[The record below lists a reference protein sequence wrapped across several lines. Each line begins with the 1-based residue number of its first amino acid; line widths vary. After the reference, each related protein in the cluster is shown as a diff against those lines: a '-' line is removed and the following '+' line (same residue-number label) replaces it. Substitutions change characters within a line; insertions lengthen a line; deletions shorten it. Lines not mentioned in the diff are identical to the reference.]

1 MDIMIV
7 LLQSKNRVPP
17 NTNSEDVCLDEEFH
31 YLVWFFLCILT
42 MSVPGNRAIPLY
54 LLDGWEDRG
63 KPREHLHIH
72 KDHTGAF
79 VSPRVPEMKK
89 QTYFYMNLET
99 WALSARMAG
108 GQMHQ

>member
-1 MDIMIV
+1 
-7 LLQSKNRVPP
+7 
-17 NTNSEDVCLDEEFH
+17 
-31 YLVWFFLCILT
+31 

-54 LLDGWEDRG
+54 LLNGWEDRS

-79 VSPRVPEMKK
+79 VSPCIPEMKK
-89 QTYFYMNLET
+89 QTYFYMDLET